1 MRIVL
6 LGPPGAGKGTQAA
19 RLSKHYGGPVLATGD
34 VLKAQAEAGTPLG
47 RQAADF
53 VSRGELVPDE
63 LVTAV
68 VAERL
73 RAADC
78 GRGFILDG
86 YPRTLAQA
94 ESLDRMLIGCGQQ
107 LDAVVELQVDD
118 AEVLARIRIRAM
130 TQDRADD
137 DERTA
142 RHRLTVFAAE
152 TAPLRQHYDQRGL
165 LVSVTGTGPPDQVAQ
180 RIIAALDQRV
190 RASA

>member
-1 MRIVL
+1 VRIVL

-19 RLSKHYGGPVLATGD
+19 RISKHYGVPVLATGD
-34 VLKAQAEAGTPLG
+34 VLKAQAETGTPLG
-47 RQAADF
+47 RQAEDF
-53 VSRGELVPDE
+53 VSQGELVPDE
-63 LVTAV
+63 LVTAM

-118 AEVLARIRIRAM
+118 AEVLARIRIRAR

-152 TAPLRQHYDQRGL
+152 TAPLREHYRQRGL
-165 LVSVTGTGPPDQVAQ
+165 LVSVTGTGPPEQVTQ
-180 RIIAALDQRV
+180 RIIAALDRRV